1 MASGHYPIAGA
12 QDDGGT
18 PFPWRDSREVQHVWY
33 FLPVPTIEYMKAHPM
48 SDARERYTPPTIDE
62 RAFNCP
68 HCGVLAAQQWFR
80 VGASHVTDH
89 TPLHWQDFIAQTIS
103 PNVRANQP
111 NRYETYMKKI
121 GSKRPFLLDLS
132 PELVPFHTGE
142 VHGIWFSQ
150 CFYCK
155 EFAVWIGRNLAWP
168 QQRGAPLPNSDLPD
182 DVRSDY
188 EEASSILNLSPRGAA
203 ALLRL
208 GIQKLC
214 IHLGGKGKNI
224 NDDISFLVKNGLRVK
239 IQKALDAI
247 RVIGNN
253 AVHPGQLDL
262 RDDHA
267 TARSLFDLV
276 NIIASAMISEPKRV
290 SEIYESLPEGDR
302 EAIKTR
308 DAQ

>member
-1 MASGHYPIAGA
+1 MASGHHPIAGA

-18 PFPWRDSREVQHVWY
+18 PFPCRDSREVQHVWY

-48 SDARERYTPPTIDE
+48 SDAREQYTPPTIDE
-62 RAFNCP
+62 RGFNCP
-68 HCGVLAAQQWFR
+68 HCGVLAAQQWFEI
-80 VGASHVTDH
+80 GARKIADHVPPD
-89 TPLHWQDFIAQTIS
+89 LK
-103 PNVRANQP
+103 
-111 NRYETYMKKI
+111 NRYNQYALECSNIGQSHIYLKWIEKI
-121 GSKRPFLLDLS
+121 KYEKPFLLDPKFKLDTFDGT
-132 PELVPFHTGE
+132 V
-142 VHGIWFSQ
+142 VYGIWFSQ
-150 CFYCK
+150 CFHCK
-155 EFAVWIGRNLAWP
+155 DFAIWIDEGLVWP

-214 IHLGGKGKNI
+214 RHLGGEGNI
-224 NDDISFLVKNGLRVK
+224 SDDVSSFVKSGLRVE
-239 IQKALDAI
+239 IQQALDAI

-276 NIIASAMISEPKRV
+276 NLIASAMISEPKRV
-290 SEIYESLPEGDR
+290 SEIYKSLPEGAR
-302 EAIKTR
+302 EAIKRR